1 MDTENTIQ
9 DKVRKIVNKYKGDKS
24 ALVTIL
30 QDVQDEYRYLPK
42 EALIAIHEQMNI
54 PMSRVYEVA
63 TFYDAFSLTPRGQFI
78 IEVCTGT
85 TCHVQGGINL
95 LDTFERS
102 LRINCGETTEDGL
115 FSVERVGCL
124 GCCSIAPVVRVNDTV
139 HPQMTQDEIP
149 RVVRTYMAKRYG
161 R

>member
-1 MDTENTIQ
+1 MDTEKTIQ
-9 DKVRKIVNKYKGDKS
+9 DKVRAIVNKHKGDKS

-30 QDVQDEYRYLPK
+30 QDVQDEYCYLPK
-42 EALIAIHEQMNI
+42 EALIAIHEQMDI

-102 LRINCGETTEDGL
+102 LRINCGETTDDGL
-115 FSVERVGCL
+115 FSIGVVGCL
-124 GCCSIAPVVRVNDTV
+124 GCCSIAPVVRVNDTI
-139 HPQMTQDEIP
+139 HPQMTQEEIP

>member
-1 MDTENTIQ
+1 MNTENTMQ
-9 DKVRKIVNKYKGDKS
+9 DKVKEIVKKYKGDKS
-24 ALVTIL
+24 ALVAIL

-42 EALIAIHEQMNI
+42 EALLTIHEQMDI
-54 PMSRVYEVA
+54 PMARVYEVA
-63 TFYDAFSLTPRGQFI
+63 TFYDAFSLTPRGRFI

-85 TCHVQGGINL
+85 TCHVQGGMNL

-115 FSVERVGCL
+115 FSVDRVGCL
-124 GCCSIAPVVRVNDTV
+124 GCCSIAPVVRVNDTI

-149 RVVRTYMAKRYG
+149 RVLRTYMAKRYG

>member
-1 MDTENTIQ
+1 MNTEKATQ
-9 DKVRKIVNKYKGDKS
+9 DKVKEIVNRYNGEKS
-24 ALVTIL
+24 ALVAIL

-42 EALIAIHEQMNI
+42 EALIAIHEQMDI

-63 TFYDAFSLTPRGQFI
+63 TFYDVFSLTPRGKFV

-85 TCHVQGGINL
+85 ACHVQGGMNL
-95 LDTFERS
+95 LDAFERN
-102 LRINCGETTEDGL
+102 LRIKCGETTDNGI
-115 FSVERVGCL
+115 FSVDQVGCL
-124 GCCSIAPVVRVNDTV
+124 GCCSIAPVARVGDTV

-149 RVVRTYMAKRYG
+149 RVLRTYMAKR

>member
-1 MDTENTIQ
+1 MDTENTMQ
-9 DKVRKIVNKYKGDKS
+9 DKVRQIVSKYKGDKS
-24 ALVTIL
+24 ALVAIL

-42 EALIAIHEQMNI
+42 EALITIHEQMDI

-102 LRINCGETTEDGL
+102 LHINCGETTEDGL

-124 GCCSIAPVVRVNDTV
+124 GCCSIAPIVRVNDTI
-139 HPQMTQDEIP
+139 HPQMTQEEIP
-149 RVVRTYMAKRYG
+149 RAIRTYMAKRYG